1 MSLTVETKA
10 GQKDTKSAALL
21 NKYLSGAVAKMD
33 GMTKKDATKVADKF
47 AAQKAQGIELADVT
61 AKEADVNEGLK
72 KFGLKEKLNY
82 ASDAK
87 AYNEDIQKS
96 VDTMVMTGV
105 MSVASTLTLA
115 VATTSTPEQGA
126 TLGAVAGVVL
136 TAATLERLAKAGMRA
151 VSAPRNEEQ
160 AKKVDE
166 YTELKHT
173 QLALKQLKNVLTA
186 PEREAQKAKDKE
198 MVRQLYASGLGNPGG
213 MITPISLAKG
223 KGSR

>member
-1 MSLTVETKA
+1 MSLMIETKA

-33 GMTKKDATKVADKF
+33 GMTKKDAKKVANKF
-47 AAQKAQGIELADVT
+47 AAEKAEGIQVADVT
-61 AKEADVNEGLK
+61 AKEAEVKEGLK
-72 KFGLKEKLNY
+72 KFGLRETLNY

-87 AYNEDIQKS
+87 ALSEDVQKS
-96 VDTMVMTGV
+96 VDTMLVTGV
-105 MSVASTLTLA
+105 MSVASVLTLA

-136 TAATLERLAKAGMRA
+136 TAATAERLAKAGLRA

-160 AKKVDE
+160 ARKADE

-173 QLALKQLKNVLTA
+173 QLALKQLKNVLLA

-213 MITPISLAKG
+213 MITPVSLAKG
-223 KGSR
+223 KGGR